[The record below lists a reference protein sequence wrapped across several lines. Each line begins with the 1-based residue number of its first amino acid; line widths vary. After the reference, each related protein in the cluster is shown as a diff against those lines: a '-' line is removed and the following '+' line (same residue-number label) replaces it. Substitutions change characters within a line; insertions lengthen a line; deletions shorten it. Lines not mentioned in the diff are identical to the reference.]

1 VIAAAGQ
8 TPNAYRQNLT
18 SRAIFVEMS
27 ERRFALVDFTHT
39 SKTGRV
45 GLYDAGHTYTL
56 PLAVAHAAT
65 KRGLVAKQRPP
76 QWTPLSIFRQPEVL
90 TEAEVIEA
98 EAELKA
104 LQRHAL
110 EVVDP
115 ETGA

>member
-1 VIAAAGQ
+1 
-8 TPNAYRQNLT
+8 
-18 SRAIFVEMS
+18 MS

-45 GLYDAGHTYTL
+45 GLYDAGHTYAL

-65 KRGLVAKQRPP
+65 KRELVANQRPP
-76 QWTPLSIFRQPEVL
+76 HWTPPSIFRQPEVL
-90 TEAEVIEA
+90 TEVEVIEA
-98 EAELKA
+98 EAELKV

-115 ETGA
+115 ETGV